1 MVYMMTFI
9 VTNSFLK
16 LIAASQNIEARN
28 QSLGDANAALA
39 VLVFRKY
46 FVCSVNWGA
55 QELNISDFA
64 IFETNTQ
71 RSAPELCIPLKYYS
85 V

>member
-1 MVYMMTFI
+1 MVYMLTFI

-16 LIAASQNIEARN
+16 IIAVSQNIEATN
-28 QSLGDANAALA
+28 QSLGDANDALG

-46 FVCSVNWGA
+46 FVCWMNWGA
-55 QELNISDFA
+55 PELNISDFA
-64 IFETNTQ
+64 IFETDTQ
-71 RSAPELCIPLKYYS
+71 ISAPELCIPLKYYS

>member
-9 VTNSFLK
+9 VTNSFMK
-16 LIAASQNIEARN
+16 IIATSQDIEAWNRT
-28 QSLGDANAALA
+28 LGDANAALA
-39 VLVFRKY
+39 ILVFRKY
-46 FVCSVNWGA
+46 FVCWVNWGA
-55 QELNISDFA
+55 PELNTSDFA
-64 IFETNTQ
+64 IFETDTQ